1 MKKLLAFLV
10 LALGLVA
17 CGQKETPAPVA
28 EQPAAEQA
36 AEAVDGA
43 KEAAATEAP
52 AAEAV
57 KEPAADAAKEP
68 VAEPADGA
76 KKEEAKN

>member
-43 KEAAATEAP
+43 KTETTEATTEAKDGAVEEAKDAATEA
-52 AAEAV
+52 V
-57 KEPAADAAKEP
+57 DK
-68 VAEPADGA
+68 VA
-76 KKEEAKN
+76 EEAKPKN